1 MDREETAI
9 AVDARQFDSGQLIA
23 HLDRNAQ
30 VGTQAGDAARSHEVV
45 GAIPD
50 DAVISA
56 DATCPDEIN
65 SDAAAPATP
74 SPSEHRVDEPAADPA
89 AMQTTGD
96 TKTPYQVMP
105 DLTSEEYASLKADIE
120 QRGVQVPIL
129 VDEDGNILDGHHRKR
144 IADELGI
151 DCPHETRSGLTHAEK
166 TSVALALNVARRH
179 LTREQRQKIIAGCL
193 LAAPEKSDREVA
205 KATGADH
212 KTVARRREQLE
223 STGEIPQLDARVG
236 QDGKARMASKLPKPR
251 KAIASSPKDETN
263 TPAAPPAAKMLKPE
277 KVIERFKEE
286 CIEIK
291 QLHARNK
298 LSTRDG
304 FEIAQRAVSLL
315 RYAIDTLASAER
327 QSVLASLTN
336 FIAQHEGGRGGTPDL
351 HHALGS
357 AAEASA
363 VFDERPADRHWREL
377 EGDDNDGL

>member
-1 MDREETAI
+1 MDAFGAAI
-9 AVDARQFDSGQLIA
+9 ADADSDDGP
-23 HLDRNAQ
+23 LDDVPQ
-30 VGTQAGDAARSHEVV
+30 WHPHEMLETGHAGEVAAESLS
-45 GAIPD
+45 G
-50 DAVISA
+50 
-56 DATCPDEIN
+56 
-65 SDAAAPATP
+65 PATA
-74 SPSEHRVDEPAADPA
+74 EMKA
-89 AMQTTGD
+89 
-96 TKTPYQVMP
+96 PYQVMP
-105 DLTSEEYASLKADIE
+105 DLTPEEYQALKADI
-120 QRGVQVPIL
+120 QKRGVQVAVLI
-129 VDEDGNILDGHHRKR
+129 DEEGNVLDGHHRR
-144 IADELGI
+144 QIADELGI

-166 TSVALALNVARRH
+166 TNVALALNLARRH

-193 LAAPEKSDREVA
+193 LAAPEKSDREIA

-212 KTVARRREQLE
+212 KTVARRREQME
-223 STGEIPQLDARVG
+223 STWEIPQLDARVG
-236 QDGKARMASKLPKPR
+236 QDGKARMASKPPKPR
-251 KAIASSPKDETN
+251 TPIASSPKDETI
-263 TPAAPPAAKMLKPE
+263 TPAVLPVAKMLKPDE
-277 KVIERFKEE
+277 LIERFKEE